1 MILRAI
7 YDIYDIIS
15 KKRGAQRESRHIQ
28 LCLWAVFAGHRVDF
42 VTVTTLVGATDQ
54 EGAHL

>member
-1 MILRAI
+1 MILRA
-7 YDIYDIIS
+7 IYDIIS

-28 LCLWAVFAGHRVDF
+28 LYLWAVFAGHRVDC
-42 VTVTTLVGATDQ
+42 VTVTTFVGVTDQ